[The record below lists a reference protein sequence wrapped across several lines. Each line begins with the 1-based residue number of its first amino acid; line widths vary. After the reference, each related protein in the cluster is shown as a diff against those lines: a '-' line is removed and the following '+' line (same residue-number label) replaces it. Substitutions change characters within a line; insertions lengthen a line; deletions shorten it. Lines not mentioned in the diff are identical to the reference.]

1 MHPST
6 ALAAV
11 LVDELVRGGVR
22 EAVLAPG
29 SRSAPLAYALEEA
42 DRAGRLRLHVRI
54 DERTAGFVALGLA
67 RAGGVPVP
75 VVTTSG
81 TAVANLHP
89 AVLEAHHSGVPLV
102 VLSAD
107 RPAELRG
114 TGANQT
120 TVQPGLFAGAVRWEA
135 DLPAPESVGAAAGAH
150 WRSTVCRALA
160 AARSDAAGLGGAG
173 PVHLNVS
180 FRDPL
185 APALDEGSRPG
196 EVQTDGLR
204 AAGPSGEGEAG
215 AGAAD
220 GGAGAG
226 TAAGGA
232 GAWAA
237 AGGVGAGAAAGG
249 AGAGAAAGGVGAGTD
264 AGGAGAGTAAGGAGA
279 GAAAGEARAAAG
291 LTGRAGGAPWV
302 QVAPT
307 EAPRTD
313 TLTPGERT
321 LVLLGD
327 LPDPVLSARALAW
340 AEESGWP
347 VLAEPFGHLP
357 AGPGVVPHAPLVAA
371 RVARGDLPDLRPE
384 RVVVVGRL
392 TLFRELGALL
402 RLPGMVVEHV
412 AARDPWT
419 DPSHVVSRVH
429 GIGALR
435 EAPARHTGAGAWVA
449 AWVRAGAAL
458 SEVVAATT
466 AGDVTG
472 LGVARTVADAL
483 GEDDVLVVGSSTAPR
498 DLALALDGSAAPARV
513 IANRGLAGI
522 DGTVSTAVGVA
533 LAAER
538 RRLSAHLRRG
548 STASDEIDLPR
559 VVALMG
565 DLTFLHD
572 AGGLLIG
579 PEEPRPDLT
588 IVVVNDDGGG
598 IFSTLEYGDPAR
610 LAGPD
615 GADRAAATERI
626 FGTPHGTDLA
636 ALSRAYGVVHE
647 RVASLAALREALA
660 DRTRGLR
667 VLEVPLDRAS
677 HRRVRDALG

>member
-135 DLPAPESVGAAAGAH
+135 DLPAPESVSAAAGAH

-185 APALDEGSRPG
+185 APALDEGTRPD
-196 EVQTDGLR
+196 EAQTDGLR

-215 AGAAD
+215 AGAAVR
-220 GGAGAG
+220 GA
-226 TAAGGA
+226 
-232 GAWAA
+232 
-237 AGGVGAGAAAGG
+237 
-249 AGAGAAAGGVGAGTD
+249 GAGTD
-264 AGGAGAGTAAGGAGA
+264 AGGAGAGTDAGGA

-677 HRRVRDALG
+677 HRRVRDALA

>member
-135 DLPAPESVGAAAGAH
+135 DLPAPESVSAAAGAH

-185 APALDEGSRPG
+185 APALDEGTRPG

-215 AGAAD
+215 AGA
-220 GGAGAG
+220 
-226 TAAGGA
+226 
-232 GAWAA
+232 
-237 AGGVGAGAAAGG
+237 
-249 AGAGAAAGGVGAGTD
+249 
-264 AGGAGAGTAAGGAGA
+264 AAGGAGA

-340 AEESGWP
+340 AEEAGWP

-357 AGPGVVPHAPLVAA
+357 VGPAVVPHAPLVAA
-371 RVARGDLPDLRPE
+371 RVARGDLPDLRPG

>member
-135 DLPAPESVGAAAGAH
+135 DLPAPESVSAAAGAH

-185 APALDEGSRPG
+185 APALDEGTRPG

-215 AGAAD
+215 AGAA
-220 GGAGAG
+220 
-226 TAAGGA
+226 AGGA
-232 GAWAA
+232 
-237 AGGVGAGAAAGG
+237 GAGAAAGG
-249 AGAGAAAGGVGAGTD
+249 AGAGTD
-264 AGGAGAGTAAGGAGA
+264 AGGA

-626 FGTPHGTDLA
+626 FGTPHGTDLE